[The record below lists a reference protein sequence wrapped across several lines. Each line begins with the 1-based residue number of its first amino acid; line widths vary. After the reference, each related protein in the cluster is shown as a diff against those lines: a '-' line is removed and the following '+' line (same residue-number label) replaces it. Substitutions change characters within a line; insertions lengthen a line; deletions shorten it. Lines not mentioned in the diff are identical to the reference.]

1 MLTSL
6 STFLYRIASWKTLLV
21 AMLLYVPFP
30 AYILR
35 TLEANMNALAGQTL
49 GPIDL
54 LIGYDPAKI
63 QQMVAAYGPE
73 GRAIY
78 AQGELTADIA
88 YPFIYTLLFC
98 LILSLL
104 FRSRLY
110 TSFQLINIVPLI
122 ALLFDLL
129 ENGCIIYL
137 LKAYPTSSDL
147 IASLCSVFTNLK
159 WAAFLLV
166 VGLTLYGLVRLT
178 LPKRQ
183 SALRQG

>member
-21 AMLLYVPFP
+21 AVLLYVPFP

-35 TLEANMNALAGQTL
+35 TLEANMNALAGRIL

-88 YPFIYTLLFC
+88 YPLIYTLLFC
-98 LILSLL
+98 LVLSLL
-104 FRSRLY
+104 FQNRLY
-110 TSFQLINIVPLI
+110 TPFRLVNVVPLG
-122 ALLFDLL
+122 ALLFDLF
-129 ENGCIIYL
+129 ENGCIVYL

-159 WAAFLLV
+159 WAAFLLIF
-166 VGLTLYGLVRLT
+166 GLTVYGLVRLA
-178 LPKRQ
+178 LPR
-183 SALRQG
+183 RQGILKQG